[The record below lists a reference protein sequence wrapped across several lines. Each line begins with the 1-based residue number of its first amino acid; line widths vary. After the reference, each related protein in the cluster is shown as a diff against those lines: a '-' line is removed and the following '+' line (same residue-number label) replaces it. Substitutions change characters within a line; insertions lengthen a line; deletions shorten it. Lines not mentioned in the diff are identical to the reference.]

1 MRNVNGSATIKG
13 YLMKLEANNRP
24 TLRPNS
30 NSKNVFS
37 IHHSTINSVKP
48 LLKACTTLPAS
59 KSFDETGGYIKG
71 YN

>member
-1 MRNVNGSATIKG
+1 
-13 YLMKLEANNRP
+13 MKPEANNRP
-24 TLRPNS
+24 TLHPTS

-37 IHHSTINSVKP
+37 LHRSTINPVKP
-48 LLKACTTLPAS
+48 LLKASTTLPAA